1 MKQYD
6 CHRRCTNWTK
16 YSEIFDSKC
25 KKPFPFLWFNDT
37 YLYSIVMYHSIDLV
51 EIKHENHY
59 IHVPF
64 DFLLFSQSKWKRSR
78 ESILLLVLKVGSAPV
93 WYRCMAI
100 VNVRLFDMS
109 KELSYF
115 VFYYP
120 LENSMVKF
128 NVQFNKQ
135 CMMPNFALNY
145 QKIQKILQPYWDFIL
160 VLN

>member
-1 MKQYD
+1 
-6 CHRRCTNWTK
+6 
-16 YSEIFDSKC
+16 
-25 KKPFPFLWFNDT
+25 
-37 YLYSIVMYHSIDLV
+37 
-51 EIKHENHY
+51 
-59 IHVPF
+59 
-64 DFLLFSQSKWKRSR
+64 
-78 ESILLLVLKVGSAPV
+78 
-93 WYRCMAI
+93 MAI

-135 CMMPNFALNY
+135 CMMSNFALNY

>member
-1 MKQYD
+1 MIVTEVAPID
-6 CHRRCTNWTK
+6 
-16 YSEIFDSKC
+16 EIINSKC
-25 KKPFPFLWFNDT
+25 KKPIPFLWFNDT
-37 YLYSIVMYHSIDLV
+37 YLYSIVMYHTIDLV

-64 DFLLFSQSKWKRSR
+64 GFLLFSQSKWKRSR
-78 ESILLLVLKVGSAPV
+78 ESILLLVLKVGSATV

-135 CMMPNFALNY
+135 CMIPNFLHWIIKTFRKFY
-145 QKIQKILQPYWDFIL
+145 SPIGILYL
-160 VLN
+160 C